1 MIQMAADP
9 FQTTPDDIFFEVKY
23 RWRYL
28 EDLRFLA
35 STACWDDWT
44 VSPCKWFQRIRSLP
58 AETCWWQQQEGT
70 KSVACQQSVWFCNPS
85 CLCHT
90 SSQSLLWKTFGFQW
104 HFSWVQKMALSML
117 LWLTGLMYFFR
128 CLSLRREKLK
138 EGVTCTADTHKAVE
152 GPLAEE
158 WLAVSLEVESILH
171 TPTRLDIFF
180 AFPEMF
186 GAISAV
192 FAWVGF
198 AQVISLRERL
208 KHMRSFKLPRRWQR
222 TVVDASTAAAILVT
236 LFCLQCAVCFQ
247 RKDQVCQIATGG
259 KSGG

>member
-1 MIQMAADP
+1 MIQMARSVSNDP
-9 FQTTPDDIFFEVKY
+9 GRHFFEVKY

-35 STACWDDWT
+35 ATAWDEMFFMAGTAVLLSTLEEPYTDWT

-70 KSVACQQSVWFCNPS
+70 KSVACQQSVWFCDPS
-85 CLCHT
+85 YLCHT

-117 LWLTGLMYFFR
+117 LWLTGRMYFFR

-158 WLAVSLEVESILH
+158 W
-171 TPTRLDIFF
+171 
-180 AFPEMF
+180 
-186 GAISAV
+186 
-192 FAWVGF
+192 
-198 AQVISLRERL
+198 
-208 KHMRSFKLPRRWQR
+208 
-222 TVVDASTAAAILVT
+222 
-236 LFCLQCAVCFQ
+236 
-247 RKDQVCQIATGG
+247 
-259 KSGG
+259 